1 VIEAVAKTFAPFIGA
16 EKPQLFP
23 WAGASLIRGDRQ
35 IGEPGVRIAGY
46 RAARR
51 NPGVNHKISVVPILI
66 GFLTSLQRS
75 YRTAIG
81 RQNRPLP
88 SLYTEPKSCPCSK
101 QG

>member
-35 IGEPGVRIAGY
+35 IGGLGARTTRY

-51 NPGVNHKISVVPILI
+51 NPKMNHKISVVPIFI
-66 GFLTSLQRS
+66 GFLASLQRS

-81 RQNRPLP
+81 RQNSPLP
-88 SLYTEPKSCPCSK
+88 DLYTKPKSCPCSK